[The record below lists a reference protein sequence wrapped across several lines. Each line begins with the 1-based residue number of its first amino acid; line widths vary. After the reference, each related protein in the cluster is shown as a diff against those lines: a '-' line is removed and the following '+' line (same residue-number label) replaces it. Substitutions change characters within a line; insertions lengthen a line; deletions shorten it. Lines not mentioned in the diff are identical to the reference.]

1 MSKIPAWAAFFALTA
16 CLEAQSVAE
25 LARLEKVRREGLSR
39 RPIAVVTN
47 ADLEGL
53 RKTAAMGA
61 PVTAPEPATSLE
73 TTDEAGIA
81 ESESKPVP
89 APSRPIRIEPRVVRN
104 GPALVDSKGS
114 PIADSSAGNM
124 EAGLRA
130 VREKIDLLETKLTA
144 LQQRFYRNDDMT
156 PQDLIQKEIDET
168 FQKLEAARAEEAR
181 LLEEQERQESAPAK
195 TAGSRRA
202 GRS

>member
-1 MSKIPAWAAFFALTA
+1 MRKILAWTVFFILAA

-25 LARLEKVRREGLSR
+25 LARLEKARREGLAR
-39 RPIAVVTN
+39 RPIAVITN

-61 PVTAPEPATSLE
+61 PIQAPEPQPSVE
-73 TTDEAGIA
+73 TTDEAENSA
-81 ESESKPVP
+81 ESESIP
-89 APSRPIRIEPRVVRN
+89 APSQPPIRIQPRVVRN
-104 GPALVDSKGS
+104 GPALVDAKGS
-114 PIADSSAGNM
+114 PISASTAGNL

-156 PQDLIQKEIDET
+156 PQDLIQREIDET
-168 FQKLEAARAEEAR
+168 FQKLESARAEEAE
-181 LLEEQERQESAPAK
+181 LLEEQERLESAPAK
-195 TAGSRRA
+195 TSGS
-202 GRS
+202 GRSGRS